1 MTLEEK
7 LMELAHTHNTMVY
20 EHPLPLTSSVS
31 AKLDDVSY
39 IGIDTQKLDGADKRA
54 VHLAHELGHCE
65 TDSFYSIYSPLVTRD
80 KLERRANVWAIEH
93 TIPIGRLNALIKEG
107 VREVWELA
115 ERFEVTVEFMHA
127 ALEYYRCGEVHFDI
141 QNIK

>member
-7 LMELAHTHNTMVY
+7 LIDYAHTHNTVVY
-20 EHPLPLTSSVS
+20 EHPLPLTRSVS

-39 IGIDTQKLDGADKRA
+39 IGIDTDKLEDADRRA

-65 TDSFYSIYSPLVTRD
+65 TDSFYCIYSPLVTRD

-93 TIPIGRLNALIKEG
+93 TIPIDKLNSLIKEG
-107 VREVWELA
+107 VCEVWELA
-115 ERFEVTVEFMHA
+115 EKFEVTVEFMHA
-127 ALEYYRCGEVHFDI
+127 ALQYYKSGEVHFDI
-141 QNIK
+141 QHIK